1 LNSGV
6 KRKTHYH
13 TKPQSHEG
21 QLGSGIL
28 ILHFFV
34 PSCETGLNDERGGNC
49 VMDNAILNQILNIA
63 FEKKVSDIHFEV
75 DNPPMFR
82 ARGHLIRAK
91 LGNLTKQDTEFV
103 AKAVMEQHNRKLP
116 EDLKEFDTSYTLAN
130 VGRFRVSIFRQ
141 RGNLGVVMR
150 VIPHQIGTFEQLN
163 LPPVLGRIAQ
173 VPNGLILVTGPT
185 GNGKSTTLASMMKY
199 INDTFD
205 YNIITIE
212 DPIEFLFTSSKSCII
227 QREVGID
234 TDSFTVALRS
244 AMRMNPDVIM
254 VGEMRDLETVDAC
267 VMAAETGHLVLST
280 LHTHN
285 TASSVNRIVGYFPPE
300 AQENTRHR
308 LAESLI
314 AVISMRLIR
323 GRSGETVLP
332 VLEVMYATPTIK
344 ACIRDNKLDEI
355 EQHIEKGR
363 DEYGMLTMDQHL
375 IQLCRAELITLD
387 EAKRISRS
395 KDLERKLMYS

>member
-1 LNSGV
+1 
-6 KRKTHYH
+6 
-13 TKPQSHEG
+13 
-21 QLGSGIL
+21 
-28 ILHFFV
+28 
-34 PSCETGLNDERGGNC
+34 
-49 VMDNAILNQILNIA
+49 MDIALFNQILNIA

-91 LGNLTKQDTEFV
+91 LGSLTKQDTEFV
-103 AKAVMEQHNRKLP
+103 ANAVMAQHNWKLP
-116 EDLKEFDTSYTLAN
+116 EDLKEFDTSYALAN

-199 INDTFD
+199 INDNFD

-234 TDSFTVALRS
+234 TDSFSVALRS

-254 VGEMRDLETVDAC
+254 VGEMRDLETIDAC
-267 VMAAETGHLVLST
+267 VKAAETGHLVLST
-280 LHTHN
+280 FHTHN
-285 TASSVNRIVGYFPPE
+285 AASSINRIVGYFPPE

-314 AVISMRLIR
+314 AVISLRLIR
-323 GRSGETVLP
+323 GKSNETVLP
-332 VLEVMYATPTIK
+332 VLEVMYATSTIK
-344 ACIRDNKLDEI
+344 ACIRDNRLDEI
-355 EQHIEKGR
+355 EQYIEKGR
-363 DEYGMLTMDQHL
+363 DEYGMQTMDQHL
-375 IQLCRAELITLD
+375 IQLCKAELITLD
-387 EAKRISRS
+387 EAKSISRS
-395 KDLERKLMYS
+395 KDLERKLTYS

>member
-1 LNSGV
+1 
-6 KRKTHYH
+6 
-13 TKPQSHEG
+13 
-21 QLGSGIL
+21 
-28 ILHFFV
+28 
-34 PSCETGLNDERGGNC
+34 
-49 VMDNAILNQILNIA
+49 MDNAMLNQILHIA
-63 FEKKVSDIHFEV
+63 FDKKVSDIHFEV

-91 LGNLTKQDTEFV
+91 LASLTKQDAEFV
-103 AKAVMEQHNRKLP
+103 AQTVLEQHNRKLP
-116 EDLKEFDTSYTLAN
+116 EDLREFDTSYTLPN

-141 RGNLGVVMR
+141 RGNLGIVMR
-150 VIPHQIGTFEQLN
+150 VIPHQIGSFEQLN

-199 INDTFD
+199 INDNFD
-205 YNIITIE
+205 YNIITVE
-212 DPIEFLFTSSKSCII
+212 DPIEFLFTSSKSCVI

-234 TDSFTVALRS
+234 TDSFSVALRS

-254 VGEMRDLETVDAC
+254 VGEMRDLETIDAC
-267 VMAAETGHLVLST
+267 VKAAETGHLVLST

-300 AQENTRHR
+300 SQENTRQR

-314 AVISMRLIR
+314 AIISLRLIR
-323 GRSGETVLP
+323 GKKEETILP

-363 DEYGMLTMDQHL
+363 DEYGMQTMDQHL
-375 IQLCRAELITLD
+375 IQLIRAELITLD
-387 EAKRISRS
+387 EAKRVSRS

>member
-1 LNSGV
+1 
-6 KRKTHYH
+6 
-13 TKPQSHEG
+13 
-21 QLGSGIL
+21 
-28 ILHFFV
+28 
-34 PSCETGLNDERGGNC
+34 
-49 VMDNAILNQILNIA
+49 MDQAILNQILNIA

-75 DNPPMFR
+75 DNPPLFR
-82 ARGHLIRAK
+82 ARGHLIRGK
-91 LGNLTKQDTEFV
+91 LANLTKQDTEFV
-103 AKAVMEQHNRKLP
+103 ANTVMEQHKRKLP
-116 EDLKEFDTSYTLAN
+116 DDLKEFDTSYTLPN

-150 VIPHQIGTFEQLN
+150 VIPHQISSFEQLN
-163 LPPVLGRIAQ
+163 LPSVLGRIAQ

-185 GNGKSTTLASMMKY
+185 GNGRSTTLASMMKY

-212 DPIEFLFTSSKSCII
+212 DPIEFLFTSSKSCVI

-234 TDSFTVALRS
+234 TESFNVALRS

-267 VMAAETGHLVLST
+267 VKAAETGHLVLST

-285 TASSVNRIVGYFPPE
+285 TASSVNRIVGYFPPD
-300 AQENTRHR
+300 AQENVRQR
-308 LAESLI
+308 LAECLT
-314 AVISMRLIR
+314 AVVSIRLIR
-323 GRSGETVLP
+323 GKTGESILP
-332 VLEVMYATPTIK
+332 VLEIMYATTAIK

-355 EQHIEKGR
+355 EQYIEKGR
-363 DEYGMLTMDQHL
+363 DEYGMQTMDQHL
-375 IQLCRAELITLD
+375 IQLCRDELITLD

-395 KDLERKLMYS
+395 KDLERKLMFS

>member
-1 LNSGV
+1 
-6 KRKTHYH
+6 
-13 TKPQSHEG
+13 
-21 QLGSGIL
+21 
-28 ILHFFV
+28 
-34 PSCETGLNDERGGNC
+34 
-49 VMDNAILNQILNIA
+49 MDNAILNQILNIA

-103 AKAVMEQHNRKLP
+103 ATAVMAQHNRKLP

-163 LPPVLGRIAQ
+163 LPPALGRIAQ

-199 INDTFD
+199 INDQFD

-234 TDSFTVALRS
+234 TESFSVALRS

-254 VGEMRDLETVDAC
+254 VGEMRDLETIEAC
-267 VMAAETGHLVLST
+267 VKAAETGHLVLST
-280 LHTHN
+280 LHTNN
-285 TASSVNRIVGYFPPE
+285 TSSTVNRIVGYFPTD
-300 AQENTRHR
+300 AQENTRQR
-308 LAESLI
+308 LAESLT
-314 AVISMRLIR
+314 AVISIRLIR
-323 GRSGETVLP
+323 GKTGETVLP
-332 VLEVMYATPTIK
+332 VLEVMYATSTIK

-363 DEYGMLTMDQHL
+363 DEYGMQTMDQHL
-375 IQLCRAELITLD
+375 IQLCKDELITLD
-387 EAKRISRS
+387 EAKRVSRS
-395 KDLERKLMYS
+395 KDLERKLMFS

>member
-1 LNSGV
+1 MD
-6 KRKTHYH
+6 T
-13 TKPQSHEG
+13 
-21 QLGSGIL
+21 QL
-28 ILHFFV
+28 
-34 PSCETGLNDERGGNC
+34 
-49 VMDNAILNQILNIA
+49 LNQILNIA

-75 DNPPMFR
+75 DNPPLFR
-82 ARGHLIRAK
+82 VRGHLVRSK

-103 AKAVMEQHNRKLP
+103 ASAIMAQHNRKLP
-116 EDLKEFDTSYTLAN
+116 EDLKEFDTSFTLAN
-130 VGRFRVSIFRQ
+130 VGRFRVSMFRQ

-150 VIPHQIGTFEQLN
+150 VIPHQIGNFEELN

-199 INDTFD
+199 INDNFD

-234 TDSFTVALRS
+234 TDSFSVALRS

-254 VGEMRDLETVDAC
+254 VGEMRDNETIDAC
-267 VMAAETGHLVLST
+267 VKAAETGHLVLST
-280 LHTHN
+280 LHTSN
-285 TASSVNRIVGYFPPE
+285 AATSVNRIVGYFPPE
-300 AQENTRHR
+300 AQENTRQR

-314 AVISMRLIR
+314 ATVSLRLVR
-323 GRSGETVLP
+323 GKKEDTIYP
-332 VLEVMYATPTIK
+332 VLEVMYATSTIK

-355 EQHIEKGR
+355 EQYIEKGR
-363 DEYGMLTMDQHL
+363 DEYGMQTMDQHL
-375 IQLCRAELITLD
+375 IQLCKADLITLE
-387 EAKRISRS
+387 EAKRMSRS

>member
-1 LNSGV
+1 
-6 KRKTHYH
+6 
-13 TKPQSHEG
+13 
-21 QLGSGIL
+21 
-28 ILHFFV
+28 
-34 PSCETGLNDERGGNC
+34 
-49 VMDNAILNQILNIA
+49 
-63 FEKKVSDIHFEV
+63 
-75 DNPPMFR
+75 
-82 ARGHLIRAK
+82 
-91 LGNLTKQDTEFV
+91 
-103 AKAVMEQHNRKLP
+103 MEQHNRKLP
-116 EDLKEFDTSYTLAN
+116 DDLKEFDTSYTLAN

-150 VIPHQIGTFEQLN
+150 VIPHQIGTFEQLH

-199 INDTFD
+199 INDQFD

-212 DPIEFLFTSSKSCII
+212 DPIEFLFTSGKSCVI

-234 TDSFTVALRS
+234 TDSFSVALRS

-254 VGEMRDLETVDAC
+254 VGEMRDLETIESC
-267 VMAAETGHLVLST
+267 VKAAETGHLVLST

-285 TASSVNRIVGYFPPE
+285 TASTVNRIVGYFPPD

-308 LAESLI
+308 LAESLT
-314 AVISMRLIR
+314 AVISIRLIR
-323 GRSGETVLP
+323 GKSGETILP

-363 DEYGMLTMDQHL
+363 DEYGMQTMDQHL
-375 IQLCRAELITLD
+375 IQLCRDELITLD
-387 EAKRISRS
+387 EAKRVSRS
-395 KDLERKLMYS
+395 KDLERKLMFN